1 MTATFTG
8 VHAHDHHLPDW
19 SEAAWTREVEELRG
33 LRERL
38 DREWPAPP
46 RVEALADDP
55 ARLDAELAR
64 ANIDVR
70 IAERASGF
78 FQERNPALF
87 TGEAI
92 FGLVSLMSRDF
103 APAPARIEA
112 LHSRLLAI
120 PTFLEAMRTVI
131 RGPVPAL
138 WVEKA
143 QRECTA
149 ACELLEVGLPAWL
162 HTAATANAATA
173 NAATADGTT
182 LQTHGVLDMAVA
194 SATDA
199 FTAASEWLQGVEVA
213 EPAAYAAGPDL
224 LELLL
229 RRGHWCEETPR
240 ALLARAEQAMH
251 AEQERLASM
260 LEAFGGDWSAA
271 QRAMAEDRP
280 TVDDYYGV
288 FRKRWDEVRE
298 AAQRA
303 DIVTWPEW
311 PIRYVPIPAW
321 ARSAQPQLYWL
332 FYRSPA
338 PFDPYTEYEYV
349 VTPIECDMPADEQD
363 RRLRAWN
370 HSVITLNHVVHH
382 GGIGHHVQNWH
393 AIHRSSSRVGTVAAV
408 DAASRIGMFL
418 GGTMAEGWACYAT
431 QLAEELGVLTP
442 LEQLS
447 EQHTRVRLLA
457 RALVDLGLHLG
468 DWSFD
473 ACAAFYQSTV
483 GMTAAVAR
491 AETTKNSMFPGTA
504 LMYWL
509 GTSTI
514 LETRERLRHAM
525 GDAFSLKAFHD
536 ALLSRG
542 AIPVPLA
549 VALVHTDLRAS
560 TPS

>member
-8 VHAHDHHLPDW
+8 VHAHDHDLPDW

-38 DREWPAPP
+38 DREWSAPP

-103 APAPARIEA
+103 APVPARIEA

-173 NAATADGTT
+173 DGTT

-199 FTAASEWLQGVEVA
+199 FTAASEWL
-213 EPAAYAAGPDL
+213 
-224 LELLL
+224 
-229 RRGHWCEETPR
+229 
-240 ALLARAEQAMH
+240 
-251 AEQERLASM
+251 
-260 LEAFGGDWSAA
+260 
-271 QRAMAEDRP
+271 
-280 TVDDYYGV
+280 
-288 FRKRWDEVRE
+288 
-298 AAQRA
+298 
-303 DIVTWPEW
+303 
-311 PIRYVPIPAW
+311 
-321 ARSAQPQLYWL
+321 
-332 FYRSPA
+332 
-338 PFDPYTEYEYV
+338 
-349 VTPIECDMPADEQD
+349 
-363 RRLRAWN
+363 
-370 HSVITLNHVVHH
+370 
-382 GGIGHHVQNWH
+382 
-393 AIHRSSSRVGTVAAV
+393 
-408 DAASRIGMFL
+408 
-418 GGTMAEGWACYAT
+418 
-431 QLAEELGVLTP
+431 
-442 LEQLS
+442 
-447 EQHTRVRLLA
+447 
-457 RALVDLGLHLG
+457 
-468 DWSFD
+468 
-473 ACAAFYQSTV
+473 
-483 GMTAAVAR
+483 
-491 AETTKNSMFPGTA
+491 
-504 LMYWL
+504 
-509 GTSTI
+509 
-514 LETRERLRHAM
+514 
-525 GDAFSLKAFHD
+525 
-536 ALLSRG
+536 
-542 AIPVPLA
+542 
-549 VALVHTDLRAS
+549 
-560 TPS
+560 